1 MSYRSVVLSK
11 APIAFFACD
20 ELSGTEMADSSGND
34 YHGVYRTDVT
44 FGVASP
50 IETDPTSH
58 AFEGGGS
65 SSAAP
70 LPVNAFSFGG
80 WGLYVSG
87 ATSTVVA
94 RSGQPGVGVG
104 NFIAIDGG
112 SMMAR
117 LTIFDAPGGGPFD
130 LFYALPTNQRFY
142 RGLVT
147 RNGNVMRLY
156 VNGVLRAERTD
167 LPTGAITHP
176 GILANTWK
184 VGISGDNA
192 GNVFAG
198 VGTCMVDIYDY
209 ALTAAD
215 ELEIYEAALASLPLR
230 ATITINVAVELNTDQ
245 IVPTDLPF
253 AHNYSQTF
261 GDGSI
266 PIVETIEFQTNT
278 NQSEPDYQQRISAR
292 PHGPLRSFEYHLSP
306 TSGAARARLQGELYT
321 PGQFYCVPVWS
332 DSGVLTAQATSG
344 TNTLSLD
351 TTKRDYEVGSYVGF
365 CSDLGN
371 PATFQ
376 FYKITAVADAQI
388 TLDSNISTT
397 VASGKPVFP
406 ARVAS
411 LSDDSF
417 AMKSFAADHE
427 DTVLRFELIESEL
440 STRRIT
446 AYTPSTTYLSKE
458 VFTLETAKVSFLDDR
473 PYSIER
479 RIQSHG
485 RDYQFA
491 KDTGSPQ
498 TFPVRF
504 LLTTRAALSEFF
516 GWLDARQGKLN
527 PLWVSSKERDLIA
540 TARPTGTTLTVT
552 RTGFSL
558 HHGRRHLEITAV
570 DGSTSRYRVTGVVS
584 NGATE
589 TWSVDTPMPV
599 FADIAKVSFLK
610 YCTLAQDTISIRY
623 FKGGSNGA
631 VIAESAVSF
640 RELLTSPE

>member
-1 MSYRSVVLSK
+1 MSYQSEILADNPVFYARLDDISGSAVMT
-11 APIAFFACD
+11 D
-20 ELSGTEMADSSGND
+20 LSGFDN
-34 YHGVYRTDVT
+34 HGSFYSDAV
-44 FGVASP
+44 FGLASP
-50 IETDPTSH
+50 IETDASSKAIGNHVGIVEIPNESLS
-58 AFEGGGS
+58 AFTWEAWALHDGAVAAVAITRGGQIGLGS
-65 SSAAP
+65 SNFLAINSG
-70 LPVNAFSFGG
+70 NAHAQISIAGSGSFN
-80 WGLYVSG
+80 LV
-87 ATSTVVA
+87 
-94 RSGQPGVGVG
+94 
-104 NFIAIDGG
+104 
-112 SMMAR
+112 
-117 LTIFDAPGGGPFD
+117 
-130 LFYALPTNQRFY
+130 YALPSLAWY
-142 RGLVT
+142 HLVVT
-147 RNGNVMRLY
+147 RNGNVARLY
-156 VNGVLRAERTD
+156 INGVLRVEDTTLGLGD
-167 LPTGAITHP
+167 LSGFGFSVVPT
-176 GILANTWK
+176 ANTYI
-184 VGISGDNA
+184 GTGQTAD
-192 GNVFAG
+192 VFASHG
-198 VGTCMVDIYDY
+198 MDEPAIYDY
-209 ALTAAD
+209 ALSASRVLAH
-215 ELEIYEAALASLPLR
+215 YEAALASLPLR
-230 ATITINVAVELNTDQ
+230 ATIVINLAVELNTDQ
-245 IVPTDLPF
+245 IVPTDFGFP
-253 AHNYSQTF
+253 HNFSATF
-261 GDGSI
+261 GDGNI
-266 PIVETIEFQTNT
+266 PVTEELEYRTNVL
-278 NQSEPDYQQRISAR
+278 QSEPDYQQRVSAR
-292 PHGPLRSFEYHLSP
+292 PHGALRTLEYHLSP

-344 TNTLSLD
+344 NNTLSLD

-365 CSDLGN
+365 CSDLQN
-371 PATFQ
+371 PATYQ
-376 FYKITAVADAQI
+376 FYKITAVADAQL
-388 TLDSNISTT
+388 TLDSDILTT

-417 AMKSFAADHE
+417 AVKSFAADHE

-516 GWLDARQGKLN
+516 GWLNARQGKLN
-527 PLWVSSKERDLIA
+527 PLFVSTKERDLIA

-570 DGSTSRYRVTGVVS
+570 DGSTSRYRVTSIVS

-610 YCTLAQDTISIRY
+610 YCTLAQDTIRIEY

-631 VIAESAVSF
+631 IIAQATVHL